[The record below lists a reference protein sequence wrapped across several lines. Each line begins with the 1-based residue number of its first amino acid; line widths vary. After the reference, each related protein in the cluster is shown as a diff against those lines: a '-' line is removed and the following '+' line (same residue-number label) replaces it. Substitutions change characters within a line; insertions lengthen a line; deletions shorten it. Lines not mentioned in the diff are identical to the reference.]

1 MRRNEQICARVTP
14 DEMWLLRVL
23 AAKQQILLSE
33 FIRRA
38 LMEKVTRHD
47 RELQSNQHASLPSS
61 I

>member
-14 DEMWLLRVL
+14 DEMRLLREL

-38 LMEKVTRHD
+38 LMEKVTHHD
-47 RELQSNQHASLPSS
+47 RDSNPISTPPFQVDL
-61 I
+61 